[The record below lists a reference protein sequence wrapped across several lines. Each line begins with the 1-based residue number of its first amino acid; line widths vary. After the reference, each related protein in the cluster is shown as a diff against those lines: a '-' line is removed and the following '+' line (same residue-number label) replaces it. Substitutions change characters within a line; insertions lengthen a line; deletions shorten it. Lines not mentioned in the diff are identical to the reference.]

1 MDVMTITAAALFLFV
16 VVIVFSVMRKLERRR
31 LGPYEL
37 LPGLLSQGE
46 TAFYR
51 ALLAAV
57 SEHYLIVP
65 KVRVADVLKVAGTV
79 PRKQQRGAFNRIA
92 MKHFDFVLCDPRT
105 LEFLGAI
112 ELDDK
117 SHGRSERAARDD
129 FLNEAVATAKLP
141 LHRFRARAN
150 YVVEDI
156 RDALLPRVA
165 DTQLLPRVSRG
176 RIEPSL

>member
-1 MDVMTITAAALFLFV
+1 MPDMTIIAGALLLFCALIFVSVLRKPARRAA
-16 VVIVFSVMRKLERRR
+16 
-31 LGPYEL
+31 GPYEL

-51 ALLAAV
+51 ALSAAV
-57 SEHYLIVP
+57 SEYYLIVP
-65 KVRVADVLKVAGTV
+65 KVRVADVLKVAGNV
-79 PRKQQRGAFNRIA
+79 QRKRQMAAFNRIA

-105 LEFLGAI
+105 LAFVGAI

-117 SHGRSERAARDD
+117 SHNRSDRVSRDD
-129 FLNEAVATAKLP
+129 FLNEAAATAKLP

-150 YVVEDI
+150 YVVEEI

-165 DTQLLPRVSRG
+165 DPQIPTQVSRG
-176 RIEPSL
+176 RIDPTL